1 MIVETENVVIK
12 ENGQEKI
19 SIIPKVDCIKSSPPK
34 EGRTI

>member
-19 SIIPKVDCIKSSPPK
+19 SIIPKVDGIESSPPK
-34 EGRTI
+34 ESLTI